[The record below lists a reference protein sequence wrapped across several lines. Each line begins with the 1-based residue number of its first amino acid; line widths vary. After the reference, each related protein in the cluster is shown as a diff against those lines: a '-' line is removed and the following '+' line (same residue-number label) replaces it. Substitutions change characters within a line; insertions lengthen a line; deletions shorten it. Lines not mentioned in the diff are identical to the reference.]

1 MTEKKRTRK
10 SPTKKGATKKSP
22 AKKKADE
29 TQEVAEELASLLVL
43 ESAPKQEPNKVR
55 LVSLYGTID
64 EERAEEACMSL
75 VALKELGR
83 CEFLQNPEDPKSPIA
98 VEYKPIELYISTWGG
113 SAADMFAVYDTVRMI
128 RDECPV
134 LTIGMG
140 KVMSAGVLL
149 LASGTKGAR
158 RIGKNCRI
166 MMHSVIGGHHGA
178 IHNLENEMEEI
189 RWIQKTHV
197 EALVEETDMTQKYLN
212 KLLDRKVNAYIS
224 AKEAVELGIA
234 DIIV

>member
-1 MTEKKRTRK
+1 MTEKKK
-10 SPTKKGATKKSP
+10 PTKKP
-22 AKKKADE
+22 AKKSKPEEA
-29 TQEVAEELASLLVL
+29 QEVAEELASLLIL
-43 ESAPKQEPNKVR
+43 DSAPKPDGAGKIR
-55 LVSLYGTID
+55 LVSIYGTID
-64 EERAEEACMSL
+64 EEKAEESCM
-75 VALKELGR
+75 ALIALNELGR
-83 CEFLQNPEDPKSPIA
+83 REFLEDPKDPESQLM
-98 VEYKPIELYISTWGG
+98 VEYKPIDLVISTWGG
-113 SAADMFAVYDTVRMI
+113 SAADMFSIYDTIRMV

-134 LTIGMG
+134 HTLGMG

-158 RIGKNCRI
+158 RIGKNCRV

-189 RWIQKTHV
+189 RWLQNCHID
-197 EALVEETDMTQKYLN
+197 ALVEETNMTKKYLN